1 MHVLV
6 RIEFYCMQ
14 VTMSTIGS
22 SLLKNVHLK
31 LFSHSLTCFG
41 GPFLSKSAVRDSKN
55 ELHKQIGFWNPH
67 KEFFKV
73 SLSCLRYASIER
85 LKNTRCGLRLGLP
98 PKSSGCEFVFY
109 VKMGIGHSGWNPSWS
124 LTFMDLKTLILFRL

>member
-1 MHVLV
+1 M
-6 RIEFYCMQ
+6 
-14 VTMSTIGS
+14 
-22 SLLKNVHLK
+22 
-31 LFSHSLTCFG
+31 
-41 GPFLSKSAVRDSKN
+41 RDSKN

-73 SLSCLRYASIER
+73 SLSCLRYAFIER

-98 PKSSGCEFVFY
+98 PKSWGYEFNFY
-109 VKMGIGHSGWNPSWS
+109 VKMKIVHPGWNPGGS